1 MAEDAMAARA
11 KGRLIEA
18 GQLGPWQVAELPAP
32 PPYSVKNAIRVAG
45 AGAIILGGA
54 IGSGEWLIGPAV
66 TAQFTASLL
75 WVASASILLQW
86 VFNEEA
92 IRYTLYTG
100 EPIFSGFMRTKP
112 GAAFWGWF
120 YSILGFIQL
129 GWPGWAASAA
139 TAIVAAI
146 INRVPGPEHAGM
158 VLLWGYITFFASLVL
173 LLFGKKVEQA
183 LEYAEWFMVIWIIVA
198 LLFLGIVFTNLQTW
212 LTVITGFLAGGLYYI
227 RNPQS
232 GQLMGLIPPGVDWFI
247 LAGFAAYAGAGGLGN
262 CTVTNWVRDKG
273 MGMGS
278 QVGYIPA
285 VVGGREVELAATGKV
300 FEPTP
305 ENITRFNEWW
315 KYVRW
320 DQGWVFTLGCFLGMG
335 LPALL
340 TVKFIPPGTEIG
352 GMAVAVRQAEGI
364 ADAFGGLGNVS
375 GQLLWWLTLLTGF
388 WILYSTQ
395 LNIMDLFP
403 RTVTDILWT
412 SNPGVRNWA
421 KGDVRKV
428 YYASLVIFVIWG
440 CIAINLAQ
448 PFILILLGAFMAG
461 FMMTIYGIHV
471 SVVNRMFLPPELQA
485 PLWRDIALW
494 VFSGFFGF
502 FTVVTILARVF
513 GMKITDPVLGTVVG
527 AVFLVVFALVGLVTR
542 GSSLGSG
549 VRTR

>member
-1 MAEDAMAARA
+1 MEQAQPTDPGTSS
-11 KGRLIEA
+11 GRTIQA
-18 GQLGPWQVAELPAP
+18 GQLPPWEIADLTPP
-32 PPYSVKNAIRVAG
+32 PPYSMKNAVRVAG
-45 AGAIILGGA
+45 AGAIVLGGA

-66 TAQFTASLL
+66 TAQFTAALL
-75 WVASASILLQW
+75 WVATISILLQW
-86 VFNEEA
+86 SFNEEA
-92 IRYTLYTG
+92 CRYTLYTG

-129 GWPGWAASAA
+129 GWPGWAAAAA
-139 TAIVAAI
+139 TGIVAALI
-146 INRVPGPEHAGM
+146 GGVPGPEHAGM
-158 VLLWGYITFFASLVL
+158 VLFWGYVTFFASLVL
-173 LLFGKKVEQA
+173 LLLGKKVEQA

-198 LLFLGIVFTNLQTW
+198 LLFLGIFFTSGATW
-212 LTVITGFLAGGLYYI
+212 LTVISGFLGGGLYYI
-227 RNPQS
+227 RSPQT
-232 GQLMGLIPPGVDWFI
+232 GQLMGLIPSGADWLI

-273 MGMGS
+273 MGMGDK
-278 QVGYIPA
+278 VGYIPA
-285 VVGGREVELAATGKV
+285 AVGGGEVTLSPSGKV
-300 FEPTP
+300 FDPTP
-305 ENITRFNEWW
+305 ENVRSFKEWMKYIRF
-315 KYVRW
+315 

-340 TVKFIPPGTEIG
+340 TVEFISPGTTIG

-364 ADAFGGLGNVS
+364 AAAFGGLGS
-375 GQLLWWLTLLTGF
+375 GLGMALWYVTLLTGF

-428 YYASLVIFVIWG
+428 YYASLVVFVVWG

-448 PFILILLGAFMAG
+448 PFILIILGAFMAG
-461 FMMTIYGIHV
+461 LLMSIYGIHV
-471 SVVNRMFLPPELQA
+471 WYVNHTFLPKELQA
-485 PLWRDIALW
+485 PAWRQVTLF

-502 FTVVTILARVF
+502 FTIVVILNRVF
-513 GMKITDPVLGTVVG
+513 GINFG
-527 AVFLVVFALVGLVTR
+527 
-542 GSSLGSG
+542 
-549 VRTR
+549 